1 MLNNNF
7 IFIVIAI
14 IGLVVGNFYYSSFT
28 SETFV
33 TPALNGQVDDLSGFE
48 DINLD
53 VSDLQKNQINSL
65 RIFGEYPV
73 NPGLTGKRNLFAPI

>member
-7 IFIVIAI
+7 IFIVIVI
-14 IGLVVGNFYYSSFT
+14 TGLILGNFYYSTFT
-28 SETFV
+28 SETYV
-33 TPALNGQVDDLSGFE
+33 TPALNGHIDDLSGFAS
-48 DINLD
+48 ISLD

-73 NPGLTGKRNLFAPI
+73 KPGLTGKRNIFAPI

>member
-7 IFIVIAI
+7 ILIIIVI
-14 IGLVVGNFYYSSFT
+14 IGLVVGNFYYSSFI
-28 SETFV
+28 SETYV
-33 TPALNGQVDDLSGFE
+33 IPALNGQVDDLSGFK
-48 DINLD
+48 DISID

>member
-1 MLNNNF
+1 M
-7 IFIVIAI
+7 IVI
-14 IGLVVGNFYYSSFT
+14 IGLVAGNFYYSSFT